1 MAKMSGKEFSEK
13 RKVVINRLKSKE
25 ITSKEAIIELKRI
38 EAEYKRR
45 KR

>member
-1 MAKMSGKEFSEK
+1 MSKMSGKEFSEK
-13 RKVVINRLKSKE
+13 RKVVISRLKSKE
-25 ITSKEAIIELKRI
+25 ITSKEAIIELKKI

>member
-13 RKVVINRLKSKE
+13 RKGVINRLKSKE
-25 ITSKEAIIELKRI
+25 ITSKEAIVELKKI
-38 EAEYKRR
+38 EVDYKRR